1 MDSRVAAN
9 LCLFV
14 VSAIALG
21 AGAVTRLAGVPD
33 WANWIWL
40 GGSIPVLVAVLIGMV
55 RRLLRRDAGLDIIA
69 VLSIAGAL
77 GLGEYLTGAVIALML
92 ASGRALEDY
101 AEARA
106 RQVQGVLRPARVRDV
121 PALHRQVVGRRNAR
135 GLTWALRSNGA
146 RP

>member
-1 MDSRVAAN
+1 MHSRVATN
-9 LCLFV
+9 LFLFA

-21 AGAVTRLAGVPD
+21 AGAAAQLAGVPD
-33 WANWIWL
+33 WAKWIWL
-40 GGSIPVLVAVLIGMV
+40 GGSIPVLVAVLIGMA

-106 RQVQGVLRPARVRDV
+106 RREMSALLSRAPRTANRYEGFGLVQVPSR
-121 PALHRQVVGRRNAR
+121 
-135 GLTWALRSNGA
+135 
-146 RP
+146 